1 MGSAPGKPAGTRS
14 VLTPAAS
21 SSVFQSLHGTR
32 SASSLLS
39 TPFAKGPLH
48 SCMSCSRRRQA
59 TIVGLLCMWYLKREL
74 TLRRS
79 HCGWLQACALVTR
92 SRALRDLTWQMH
104 TSVRVSSSCR
114 ARCSKGEVL
123 FFRSVCAGARAS
135 LLHML
140 QCPVL

>member
-1 MGSAPGKPAGTRS
+1 MPVSTCCMWGPRR
-14 VLTPAAS
+14 VLTSAAS
-21 SSVFQSLHGTR
+21 SSVFQRLHGTR

-48 SCMSCSRRRQA
+48 SCMSCSCRRQA
-59 TIVGLLCMWYLKREL
+59 TIVGLLCMWYLKCEL

-92 SRALRDLTWQMH
+92 SRALRDLTSQMY
-104 TSVRVSSSCR
+104 TSLASGACR
-114 ARCSKGEVL
+114 AGCLKGQVR
-123 FFRSVCAGARAS
+123 FSCSVCAVAIAS
-135 LLHML
+135 MLHML